1 MCRLYCSPIGMILG
15 NAVSHFGLIP
25 LGAAI
30 ATVFLLTYLILV
42 QTKIYRNIDLEANN
56 ESE

>member
-1 MCRLYCSPIGMILG
+1 MILG

-30 ATVFLLTYLILV
+30 ATVFLLTYLILA